1 MPAEQAAA
9 GAGAE
14 SSAGF
19 STYLGMEGAVLLGLS
34 RGLELALLANLAK
47 YLNRWLNATE
57 FDASQFVTSTALL
70 YAGRRLVRRIHRK
83 RQQAAAR
90 AVLTA
95 HLRGLAAART
105 ALATTVTLHG
115 GIATT
120 LARVDSEAATRAL
133 ARALSGRLAETD
145 LRVLRAVDDI
155 YRQAVGRATM
165 QGLAGSLTRRQ
176 AAQAAL
182 DELAGHGV
190 TGFVDRAGRRWN
202 LASYTEMATRTA
214 IHNAERQ
221 GVMDGVRASGRDL
234 VTVSGSPG
242 CCPMCAPWEGEV
254 LSLDGLTPGYLTLAD
269 AERDGLFHPSC
280 RHALAPYVEGLT
292 RTDGIQQ
299 GDPDRYAAE
308 QQQRHLERGIRYW
321 KTREAVA
328 LDDLAAAK
336 AKAHVREW
344 QGRLREHVAK
354 HDLPR
359 LRYREQIGKAI

>member
-1 MPAEQAAA
+1 MADERD
-9 GAGAE
+9 
-14 SSAGF
+14 
-19 STYLGMEGAVLLGLS
+19 TLLGLA
-34 RGLELALLANLAK
+34 RGLELALLANLA
-47 YLNRWLNATE
+47 LQVRRWLADQE
-57 FDASQFVTSTALL
+57 RGAGVAVAASAALS
-70 YAGRRLVRRIHRK
+70 AAARRLMRGMHAK
-83 RQQAAAR
+83 RDRAALAAVTAAHERGANAAR
-90 AVLTA
+90 AVV
-95 HLRGLAAART
+95 LRGR
-105 ALATTVTLHG
+105 
-115 GIATT
+115 IATT

-133 ARALSGRLAETD
+133 ARALAGRLAETD
-145 LRVLRAVDDI
+145 LHVLRAVNDI

-165 QGLAGSLTRRQ
+165 QALAGDLTRRQ

-182 DELAGHGV
+182 DALAGHGV

-221 GVMDGVRASGRDL
+221 GVMDGVRAAGRDL

-242 CCPMCAPWEGEV
+242 CCPLCTPWEGEV
-254 LSLDGLTPGYLTLAD
+254 LSLDGLTPGYPTLAD

-280 RHALAPYVEGLT
+280 RHTLAPYVEGLT
-292 RTDGIQQ
+292 RTDDTQA

-308 QQQRHLERGIRYW
+308 QQQRHLERGVRYW

-328 LDDLAAAK
+328 MDEVSAAK
-336 AKAHVREW
+336 ARRKVREW
-344 QGRLREHVAK
+344 QGRLRGHVAE